1 MRKVSRTALVPY
13 TCEKMFALVDD
24 IEAYPEFLPWCHSA
38 RIISRDDQK
47 TDATLAIGRRPAAM
61 TFSTRN
67 RSVPDRLIDM
77 KLLDGPFRE
86 LTGRWQFQPI
96 NDEGCRVT
104 LDVQFEFSNAALA
117 TMLGTVFEDS
127 ISSLVDAFSK
137 RARTVYGRG

>member
-13 TCEKMFALVDD
+13 TCQKMFALVDD
-24 IEAYPEFLPWCHSA
+24 IEAYPEFLPWCRSA
-38 RIISRDDQK
+38 RVIARDGQK
-47 TDATLAIGRRPAAM
+47 TDATLAIGRAPAAM

-117 TMLGTVFEDS
+117 AMLGTVFEDA